1 MKACNKCGG
10 IKATEN
16 LEIIAGTTCKCSLD
30 VGVIVKLA
38 DIDKVIEDK
47 MKKLCSTK
55 QKFIIE
61 SDGFINY
68 PEKTIRISI
77 SKYNE
82 LLNNPEWKLL
92 DIYIKDG
99 YQTYSWINKK
109 TGKIIKDGTTL
120 DQPSKKLT
128 INY

>member
-1 MKACNKCGG
+1 
-10 IKATEN
+10 
-16 LEIIAGTTCKCSLD
+16 
-30 VGVIVKLA
+30 
-38 DIDKVIEDK
+38 

-109 TGKIIKDGTTL
+109 TGKIIKDGISL
-120 DQPSKKLT
+120 NPPGHKLYIKKGKK
-128 INY
+128 